1 MNVEQLRPFIL
12 LVLVISLIILGIIA
26 SKTKENIGNP
36 KQAFAFKGM
45 LFSFML
51 YALVD
56 LRLLTD
62 NFYTG
67 LPRLIMLGIMGVGFA
82 SMSFACYFW
91 FIYVSENMHL
101 KIKSSKLWYVL
112 TLLPLVCICLIL
124 FTPLNRL
131 AYEVTDAPVFKGA
144 LMFIISMDYVY
155 LIFATIISLY
165 KGRRAKTRVDKKKYY
180 GEVIFIL
187 FFTFSGGIIVY
198 LLNLPAIE
206 LLVLPVV
213 LKLFVDIQDSRIYTD
228 ALTKLNNR
236 RRIDEYIE
244 DEIKTCSP
252 QEPLTIIMIDVDFFK
267 SINDILGHEE
277 GDKALVVFS
286 DALTK
291 VVESKLAMAARW
303 GGDEFLVAGK
313 EKNLASDFRNILSAE
328 IEKSN
333 ALSYVPSFSIG
344 VFECTSNTITVE
356 NAISEADASLYVD
369 KEEQHRQSERFH
381 EKLQALKKN

>member
-1 MNVEQLRPFIL
+1 MNVAQLRPFIL

-67 LPRLIMLGIMGVGFA
+67 LPRVIMLGIMGVGFA

-91 FIYVSENMHL
+91 FIYVSESIHL

-124 FTPLNRL
+124 FTPLYRL
-131 AYEVTDAPVFKGA
+131 AYEVTDVPVFKGA

-165 KGRRAKTRVDKKKYY
+165 EGRRAKTRVDKKKYY

>member
-1 MNVEQLRPFIL
+1 MKSCECGAAATFYTAGTCYFTDYTGNNSVQDKRKYRK
-12 LVLVISLIILGIIA
+12 
-26 SKTKENIGNP
+26 SKTG
-36 KQAFAFKGM
+36 
-45 LFSFML
+45 
-51 YALVD
+51 
-56 LRLLTD
+56 
-62 NFYTG
+62 
-67 LPRLIMLGIMGVGFA
+67 
-82 SMSFACYFW
+82 
-91 FIYVSENMHL
+91 
-101 KIKSSKLWYVL
+101 
-112 TLLPLVCICLIL
+112 
-124 FTPLNRL
+124 
-131 AYEVTDAPVFKGA
+131 
-144 LMFIISMDYVY
+144 
-155 LIFATIISLY
+155 
-165 KGRRAKTRVDKKKYY
+165 
-180 GEVIFIL
+180 L

-252 QEPLTIIMIDVDFFK
+252 KEPLTIIMIDVDFFK

-277 GDKALVVFS
+277 GDKALVVFAY
-286 DALTK
+286 ALTK
-291 VVESKLAMAARW
+291 VVESKSAMAARW

-313 EKNLASDFRNILSAE
+313 EKNLASGFRNILSAE